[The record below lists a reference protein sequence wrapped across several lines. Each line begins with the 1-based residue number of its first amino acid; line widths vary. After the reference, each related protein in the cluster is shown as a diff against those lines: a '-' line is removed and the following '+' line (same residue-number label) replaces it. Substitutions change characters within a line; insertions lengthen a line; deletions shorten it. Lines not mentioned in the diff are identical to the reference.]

1 MHEPTYPKKF
11 IIFVYSGHHTA
22 ADLGGNVPQKQE
34 TEMSRLT
41 SNLE

>member
-1 MHEPTYPKKF
+1 MHEPTYPEKF
-11 IIFVYSGHHTA
+11 IIFVSSGHHTG

-34 TEMSRLT
+34 TETRRPA